1 MPKAP
6 AINDFPVSPHF
17 NLREFECRCCG
28 CVKLSGELIRMLEAL
43 RAALGRPIV
52 ITSGY
57 RCRLHNEA
65 VGGAKRS
72 LHLTGHAADML
83 YRPQAPSLEAIE
95 DELLKIKG
103 ISSKIGFY
111 EFLPN
116 LGKKYI
122 HFSCK

>member
-1 MPKAP
+1 MKRASDL
-6 AINDFPVSPHF
+6 NDFPVSPHF

-28 CVKLSGELIRMLEAL
+28 CVKLSGELIRMLEEL
-43 RAALGRPIV
+43 RAALGRPVV

-57 RCRLHNEA
+57 RCKAHNAA

-72 LHLTGHAADML
+72 LHLAGRAADIS
-83 YRPQAPSLEAIE
+83 YRPRKDSLEAAQ
-95 DELLKIKG
+95 DEMLALG
-103 ISSKIGFY
+103 LISSRIGFY

-116 LGKKYI
+116 LGKGYI